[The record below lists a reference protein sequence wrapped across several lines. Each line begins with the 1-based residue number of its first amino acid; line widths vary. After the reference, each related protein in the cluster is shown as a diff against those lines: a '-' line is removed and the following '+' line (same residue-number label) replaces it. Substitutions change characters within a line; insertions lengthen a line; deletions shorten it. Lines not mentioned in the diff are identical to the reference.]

1 MNRNDRKRKEMI
13 TIEGKTQ
20 DSQQTTVERL
30 LNDEQVLVHINPN
43 FPGVV
48 IPPYLIDNRT
58 VTLRLSRYF
67 KGRLSTNDREIS
79 AELLFG
85 PSYFVCSIP
94 WGSIW
99 GASSV
104 RGEEFVWTESTPPDI
119 LHLVLSQEERS
130 AEIERREARPRIKT
144 PRASAG
150 HLRRVK

>member
-1 MNRNDRKRKEMI
+1 MI
-13 TIEGKTQ
+13 TTEGRTQ
-20 DSQQTTVERL
+20 ANQRTTIERL
-30 LNDEQVLVHINPN
+30 LNDEQVLVHLNPA
-43 FPGVV
+43 FDGVV
-48 IPPYLIDNRT
+48 IPAYLMDNRS

-67 KGRLSTNDREIS
+67 KGRLSTNDREIT

-104 RGEEFVWTESTPPDI
+104 RGDEFVWSDATPPDI
-119 LHLVLSQEERS
+119 MHLVLSQEERN
-130 AEIERREARPRIKT
+130 AELDRREGRERIKT
-144 PRASAG
+144 PRAAAG

>member
-1 MNRNDRKRKEMI
+1 MI
-13 TIEGKTQ
+13 TTEGRTQ
-20 DSQQTTVERL
+20 ANQQSTIERL
-30 LNDEQVLVHINPN
+30 LNDEQVLVHINPS
-43 FPGVV
+43 FEGVV
-48 IPPYLIDNRT
+48 IPAYLMDNRT

-104 RGEEFVWTESTPPDI
+104 RGEEFVWTEATPPEI
-119 LHLVLSQEERS
+119 LHLVLSQEERN
-130 AEIERREARPRIKT
+130 AEMERREVRPRLKT
-144 PRASAG
+144 PRTAVG

>member
-1 MNRNDRKRKEMI
+1 MI
-13 TIEGKTQ
+13 TREGSPSANQLTKI
-20 DSQQTTVERL
+20 ERL

-48 IPPYLIDNRT
+48 IPAYLMDNRT

-67 KGRLSTNDREIS
+67 KGRLSTTENEIT

-85 PSYFVCSIP
+85 PNYFVCTIP

-99 GASSV
+99 GASSI
-104 RGEEFVWTESTPPDI
+104 RGEEFVWTEATPPDI

-130 AEIERREARPRIKT
+130 AEMERNDGRERIKT
-144 PRASAG
+144 PRAAVG